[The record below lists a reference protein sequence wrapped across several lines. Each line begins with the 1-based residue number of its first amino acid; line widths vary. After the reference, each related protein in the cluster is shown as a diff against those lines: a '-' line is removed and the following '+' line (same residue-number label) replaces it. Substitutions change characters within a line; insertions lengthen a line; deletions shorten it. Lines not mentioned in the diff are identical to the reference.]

1 MSSPFSMPLSVY
13 AKTQQSFAG
22 LPPTPPDFLDNLGKD
37 RECESIQVAL
47 HVLSSERDGLSNL
60 HELYRNDRAAQRSFN
75 QATNAIKKCC
85 SRGGRTIVSG
95 VGKSGK
101 IAQKFV
107 ATLNSFA
114 VRSTFLHPTEA
125 MHGDLGSIG
134 PVSVHIM
141 KHSL

>member
-1 MSSPFSMPLSVY
+1 MPLSIY

-22 LPPTPPDFLDNLGKD
+22 LPPTPPDFLDNIGKD
-37 RECESIQVAL
+37 GDQESIQVAL
-47 HVLSSERDGLSNL
+47 HVLSAERDGLSSL

-75 QATNAIKKCC
+75 QATNAIKKSS

-125 MHGDLGSIG
+125 MHGDLGMIG
-134 PVSVHIM
+134 PVSIHTN
-141 KHSL
+141 